1 MAVYFFYGE
10 EDFNIDTEIEK
21 LRSKLNPDFIS
32 MSCQT
37 LDNPE
42 YGELIN
48 ALRTPP
54 MMFGNMLIIIN
65 AEDYFSSTKKQFED
79 NELKDIEESLE
90 HNQEG
95 TDIVFVV
102 KIDREEGKKPDSRKK
117 LFKILSK
124 YNAKEFQVIPTYRT
138 AEIAAWVKNKAKE
151 KGLTIKDDAMELF
164 IEQIGN
170 NLRIF
175 NNELD
180 KLQLTAYPEKT
191 VTKKMIEE
199 ICVSNQDLF
208 NITNCLIKNE
218 KDKALLEFKKLTDKK
233 HPLEILSAIQT
244 ILRQWIIIKVKANA
258 PVHEVM
264 NLSGIRN
271 EFRINILKKELKDI
285 QTKELINLKN
295 NLYDIEYRLKKGE
308 VIDSLSEVECAL
320 IR

>member
-1 MAVYFFYGE
+1 
-10 EDFNIDTEIEK
+10 
-21 LRSKLNPDFIS
+21 
-32 MSCQT
+32 
-37 LDNPE
+37 
-42 YGELIN
+42 
-48 ALRTPP
+48 